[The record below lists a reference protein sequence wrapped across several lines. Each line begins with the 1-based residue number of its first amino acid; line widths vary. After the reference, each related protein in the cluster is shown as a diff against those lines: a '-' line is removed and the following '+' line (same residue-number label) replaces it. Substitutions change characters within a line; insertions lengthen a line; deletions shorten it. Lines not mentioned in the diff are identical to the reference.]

1 MIKWSFSGIKD
12 FTNCPRQYHEVKI
25 LQNYVKAVTEKM
37 QYGTDVHKALEDY
50 ARDKTPMPL
59 FYQKY
64 QPAIDALLDIPGE
77 KYLEHKMALTADKVP
92 CAFDGPD
99 YWVRGIVDF
108 MVIDGDSAHI
118 IDYKT
123 GSPRFADTNQL
134 KLMALMTFAS
144 FPQVNNIKAALLF
157 ITKGG
162 FSDEAYTRDDINR
175 LWKVFEPSLNWLSK
189 AFENDAWPA
198 RPNPFCRSCPVVT
211 CEYYRG

>member
-12 FTNCPRQYHEVKI
+12 FTTCPRQYHEVKV

-50 ARDKTPMPL
+50 ARDKTPLPV

-64 QPAIDALLDIPGE
+64 KPAIDALLEIPGE
-77 KYLEHKMALTADKVP
+77 KYLEHKMALTIDKVP
-92 CAFDGPD
+92 CAFDAPD

-108 MVIDGDSAHI
+108 MVVDGDYAHI

-123 GSPRFADTNQL
+123 GSPRYADTNQL
-134 KLMALMTFAS
+134 KLMALMTFAL

-162 FSDEAYTRDDINR
+162 FADEAYTRDQIDKM
-175 LWKVFEPSLNWLSK
+175 WKVFEPSLTWLSS
-189 AFENDAWPA
+189 AFEHNAWPP
-198 RPNPFCRSCPVVT
+198 RPNAFCRSCPVST
-211 CEYYRG
+211 CEYHKG